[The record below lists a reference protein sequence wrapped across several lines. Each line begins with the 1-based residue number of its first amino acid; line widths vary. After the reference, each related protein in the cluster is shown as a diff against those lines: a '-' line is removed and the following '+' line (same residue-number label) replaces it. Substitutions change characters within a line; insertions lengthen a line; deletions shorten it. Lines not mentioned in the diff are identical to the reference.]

1 MSSDGGSL
9 PVAAATSPTL
19 QLPRPSQQRFLVVV
33 RDTDDAGDASSTG
46 ARSPTAA
53 ESSRRLLQHTSAGD
67 EVIEIDGELYSDED
81 SEVDEVDVDA
91 VANEIGVSAQ
101 DLVRYLHENPQLSV
115 DEPRRVHTMLKCHAM
130 VTGSRRR
137 FLPPVA
143 PAPTPVSSSP
153 QLSDQTALDAS
164 SGGQPTTSGASPSA
178 SNFHRPPLFPQLV
191 TLGFATGEDGGLVGG
206 RSEMTRSPE
215 PGAPREQTPSQLVFK
230 CSGSNFSQSSQRH
243 LSDVSTPGRPEKKG
257 IYFANN
263 VVTNVIVY
271 EVDQELFVGVEYA
284 RHWIGW
290 ASLLLGLVLEIV
302 FDVHIGW
309 FVYVERAGAGY
320 LSVQNWVCVV
330 RALVSALYMACCIL
344 LGIGVAPS
352 LQYCFSCKGLSI
364 TTLMSFCLGGALAL
378 EVVTSELANTPHFFT
393 TSILHCAWIIAFRMF
408 MKQMVFFAE
417 IIGVVVAIVGFI
429 MTNIHVDESIS
440 FYTDAVG
447 NVLMLMCSLLY
458 AAYFLLQEYLRARS
472 PSAPIVFNIGMVAP
486 IIGFIVGVSY
496 SVPINAGADGLY
508 GMFQSENIVH
518 TSLLAIEGLGVNVFF
533 LAALMY
539 LDLLSVS
546 ACYALK
552 SVFAPMCLHYIV
564 WLNNPEYQP
573 SVDRQQWDA
582 WFFCGLA
589 VVIGGSGTVIYFASV
604 KRSYVARRI
613 AHHSRRAAPNPYRK
627 RRGAAQSTMGHF
639 AQQQQQAEQQIGG
652 VDHLVNRADD
662 PSQRSLSPP
671 RGASRRSSVD
681 SRLGNKR
688 VVLSASQL

>member
-1 MSSDGGSL
+1 
-9 PVAAATSPTL
+9 
-19 QLPRPSQQRFLVVV
+19 
-33 RDTDDAGDASSTG
+33 
-46 ARSPTAA
+46 
-53 ESSRRLLQHTSAGD
+53 
-67 EVIEIDGELYSDED
+67 
-81 SEVDEVDVDA
+81 
-91 VANEIGVSAQ
+91 
-101 DLVRYLHENPQLSV
+101 
-115 DEPRRVHTMLKCHAM
+115 
-130 VTGSRRR
+130 
-137 FLPPVA
+137 
-143 PAPTPVSSSP
+143 
-153 QLSDQTALDAS
+153 
-164 SGGQPTTSGASPSA
+164 
-178 SNFHRPPLFPQLV
+178 
-191 TLGFATGEDGGLVGG
+191 
-206 RSEMTRSPE
+206 MTRSPE

-230 CSGSNFSQSSQRH
+230 CSGSNFSQSSTQRH

-284 RHWIGW
+284 RHWMGW
-290 ASLLLGLVLEIV
+290 VSLLMGFLLEIV

-309 FVYVERAGAGY
+309 FVYIERIGAGY
-320 LSVQNWVCVV
+320 LCVQNWVGVL
-330 RALVSALYMACCIL
+330 RALMSALYMLCCIL
-344 LGIGVAPS
+344 LGIGIAPS
-352 LQYCFSCKGLSI
+352 LQYSFSCKGFSI

-408 MKQMVFFAE
+408 MKQMIFFAE
-417 IIGVVVAIVGFI
+417 IAGVIVAIVGFI

-447 NVLMLMCSLLY
+447 NVLMLICSLLY
-458 AAYFLLQEYLRARS
+458 AGYFLLQEYLRARS
-472 PSAPIVFNIGMVAP
+472 PSAPIVFNIGMIAP

-496 SVPINAGADGLY
+496 SVPINAGDNGLY

-564 WLNNPEYQP
+564 WVNNPELQP
-573 SVDRQQWDA
+573 TVDRQQWDA

-589 VVIGGSGTVIYFASV
+589 VVIVGSGTVIYFASV

-627 RRGAAQSTMGHF
+627 RRGGGGGQSTFSHF
-639 AQQQQQAEQQIGG
+639 TQQQQQQQQVDG
-652 VDHLVNRADD
+652 VDTLVNRAED

-671 RGASRRSSVD
+671 RGGGGGASRRSSVD
-681 SRLGNKR
+681 SRLGGNKR
-688 VVLSASQL
+688 VVLSAPQL